1 MQPDKPF
8 NYWDNHSTSP
18 TPAGPPVP
26 PAQPVQAA
34 PTTMSPVIAAP
45 TRPVQQ
51 MAPAQPQPLA
61 NQSAQ
66 PVAPI
71 PTASLHVAAPLPEA
85 APTTMYEPK
94 EQPIEVEPE
103 LVDGQD
109 DYRPGEDEDED
120 YEEEPVHWAASEYI
134 KQEKN
139 TVWFIVS
146 AVVAVGLILLDI
158 FLLKSYTFSV
168 LVVVMAIALIVLSR
182 RPPAEVNYTL
192 SPSQGLYVGEVLHS
206 YEEFKSFGVINDN
219 GNNFIKLIPVKR
231 FGLGVSVYFP
241 VELGEVIVDILGSR
255 LPMEDLKLDVFDAVI
270 RKLRL

>member
-1 MQPDKPF
+1 M
-8 NYWDNHSTSP
+8 
-18 TPAGPPVP
+18 P
-26 PAQPVQAA
+26 PAQPVQSA
-34 PTTMSPVIAAP
+34 PTTMSSVNAA
-45 TRPVQQ
+45 PVQQ
-51 MAPAQPQPLA
+51 MAPAQPQPVA
-61 NQSAQ
+61 NQPAQ
-66 PVAPI
+66 PVAPT
-71 PTASLHVAAPLPEA
+71 PAASLHVAAPLPEA

-94 EQPIEVEPE
+94 EQPIEAEPE
-103 LVDGQD
+103 LVDVQD
-109 DYRPGEDEDED
+109 DYQPGEDESED

-139 TVWFIVS
+139 TVWFIIS

-182 RPPAEVNYTL
+182 RPPTDVNYTL
-192 SPSQGLYVGEVLHS
+192 SPSQGIYVGEALHS

-255 LPMEDLKLDVFDAVI
+255 LPMEDLKLYVFYAVI